1 MTEHGQNTDNLR
13 IGKKR
18 ETLDMPRVPL
28 NLLISLLAEKG
39 GSRTLRGPYDPQTG
53 FEDQR
58 HHRAPSFSFCKISYF
73 RLRPFSPPCSCCHP
87 VTIRKPSQC
96 LPFADPGTS
105 CASAPNCA
113 PKPSWL
119 YQHCKGIK
127 VPQESKFLPLKEK
140 YLADELEKFREQAA
154 NKARRDR
161 LDEEK
166 GLQRSYLR
174 EEILGFGARDCSA
187 VGLLLFGR
195 QPACEAEPYLDLL
208 APQQG
213 DCH

>member
-1 MTEHGQNTDNLR
+1 MLPSCNNP
-13 IGKKR
+13 KAFA
-18 ETLDMPRVPL
+18 MS
-28 NLLISLLAEKG
+28 SLCR
-39 GSRTLRGPYDPQTG
+39 S
-53 FEDQR
+53 
-58 HHRAPSFSFCKISYF
+58 S
-73 RLRPFSPPCSCCHP
+73 
-87 VTIRKPSQC
+87 
-96 LPFADPGTS
+96 TS

-161 LDEEK
+161 FDEEK
-166 GLQRSYLR
+166 DLQRSYLR

-187 VGLLLFGR
+187 VGLLSSAGS
-195 QPACEAEPYLDLL
+195 QCEAESYLDLV
-208 APQQG
+208 APQQS
-213 DCH
+213 DFRYFPNAARFW